1 MNKILSEKDLVS
13 IGLPVYN
20 GLPYLKKAIESI
32 LAQTY
37 PNIEL
42 IITDNPST
50 DGTQALCEEYAKRDH
65 RIRYIRHKTNIGAC
79 ENYNSA
85 LQAARGEYFNWVSFD
100 DFLAP
105 QYVEKCAAI
114 LKNDKEAVMA
124 MSDYVHT
131 NYKGEITHKLDP
143 KRFIVTERGLYLRLK
158 KFILMRWWDG
168 KAMNI
173 HGLWRREAIV
183 NDVYRDLPDGDI
195 NFVFRG
201 LSRGP
206 FLLVPEVLF
215 YKGVLPGGESR
226 EGEKLTVK
234 RLILAIWTRIKLIQT
249 HFINIKFVL
258 GLRKLSTWQRVKLLW
273 WEFYFAASMFTR
285 RKF

>member
-1 MNKILSEKDLVS
+1 MNNIPSEKNLVS

-32 LAQTY
+32 LTQTY
-37 PNIEL
+37 PNLEL

-50 DGTQALCEEYAKRDH
+50 DRTEAICEEYAHKDSRVK
-65 RIRYIRHKTNIGAC
+65 YIRHKTNIGAC

-85 LQAARGEYFNWVSFD
+85 LQIARGEYFNWVSFD

-105 QYVEKCAAI
+105 QYIEKCVAV
-114 LKNDKEAVMA
+114 LKDDKEAVMV

-131 NYKGEITHKLDP
+131 NYKGEVTHKLDP
-143 KRFIVTERGLYLRLK
+143 KKFIITERNLYLRLK
-158 KFILMRWWDG
+158 KFILLRWWDG

-195 NFVFRG
+195 NFSFRG

-206 FLLVPEVLF
+206 FLFVPEVLF

-226 EGEKLTVK
+226 EHEKLTIK
-234 RLILAIWTRIKLIQT
+234 RLVLAIGTRIKLIQT
-249 HFINIKFVL
+249 HFINAKFIIKIK
-258 GLRKLSTWQRVKLLW
+258 KLSAWKRVKLCW
-273 WEFYFAASMFTR
+273 WEIYFTASMFTR